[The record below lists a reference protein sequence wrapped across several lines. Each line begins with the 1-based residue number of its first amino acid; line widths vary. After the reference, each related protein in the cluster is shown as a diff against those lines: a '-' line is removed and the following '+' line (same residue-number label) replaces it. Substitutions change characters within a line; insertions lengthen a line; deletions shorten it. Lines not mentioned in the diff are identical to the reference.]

1 MSLFRF
7 GPGPVEE
14 WGAEGAPSDFSGIEK
29 RTHEEREKDKLF
41 LFYNSLPLRFLKLPP
56 VLFVVVRFLPTATLD
71 IRLDLNLRSSI
82 HKLFIFFAYIIKNE

>member
-7 GPGPVEE
+7 GPWPVEA

-29 RTHEEREKDKLF
+29 RTHEEREKGDLF
-41 LFYNSLPLRFLKLPP
+41 LFYNPLPLRFLKLP
-56 VLFVVVRFLPTATLD
+56 LVVRFLPTATLD